1 MQNGQQNGHRKGSMG
16 LLMKRANCWLI
27 GSCGVRVKVIP
38 GSVLLLFVQMAVLD
52 APPQRGARTV
62 ERAKASVRAQRFLDV
77 LQGACQ
83 LTWEQPEELR
93 QAMSELSTSEEAKAG
108 LRVLWEYLEALSPSL
123 SGLCGVGAGE
133 GEAGT
138 ARQTRSMTKSTRKRR
153 KRGSRSNTSGGGGGD
168 VSEVGERSSSMVLVA
183 RYKHFALRGQLALAG
198 RQCAIPTLL
207 GGCADNITS
216 VNQAI
221 S

>member
-1 MQNGQQNGHRKGSMG
+1 
-16 LLMKRANCWLI
+16 
-27 GSCGVRVKVIP
+27 VRVTLIT
-38 GSVLLLFVQMAVLD
+38 GSVLLLFVQMAVVD
-52 APPQRGARTV
+52 APSHHEPGTV
-62 ERAKASVRAQRFLDV
+62 EQAKAGVRAQRFLDV
-77 LQGACQ
+77 LQGAFQ
-83 LTWEQPEELR
+83 LTWERPEELR
-93 QAMSELSTSEEAKAG
+93 QAMSELSTTEEAKAG

-133 GEAGT
+133 AEAGT

-168 VSEVGERSSSMVLVA
+168 VSEVGERSSSIVLVA
-183 RYKHFALRGQLALAG
+183 RYIHFALRGQMALAG

-207 GGCADNITS
+207 GGCADNNTS